1 LIKKI
6 PRAFQVLIMEASAM
20 EVFFWIVDLQIPFMM
35 IVIGLIFRKWAPKK
49 INSVTGYRTKR
60 SMASQEAW
68 EYANRRFAELWL
80 KIGCLLLALIILIKL
95 LFPFNSAKLS
105 LIINLCVV
113 AIMLL
118 STLIVERE
126 LKEKFNY

>member
-1 LIKKI
+1 
-6 PRAFQVLIMEASAM
+6 M

-35 IVIGLIFRKWAPKK
+35 IVVGLIFRKWIPKE

-60 SMASQEAW
+60 SMSSQEAW
-68 EYANRRFAELWL
+68 EYANRRFAVLWL
-80 KIGCLLLALIILIKL
+80 KIGCLLFALIVLFKL
-95 LFPFNSAKLS
+95 LFPFNPANLS
-105 LIINLCVV
+105 LIINLFVI

-126 LKEKFNY
+126 LKKKFNH